1 MKFFVKDASFLAKIK
16 KTQLRKLLWMGARH
30 KTPLNR
36 KITAEPFYRIIN
48 DKLVVTSVKLFA
60 PGTDG
65 MPAWKFD
72 LNEQTYITDSD
83 WHLMFEPVAN
93 YERWYGI
100 RMEEDYKRDLIDKLI
115 EAASIY
121 GQVKS
126 NCANG
131 FISDVEGAMRPVG
144 KDVREIRKSL
154 YEALGL

>member
-1 MKFFVKDASFLAKIK
+1 MRFFVKDASFLAKIK

-30 KTPLNR
+30 KTPLIR
-36 KITAEPFYRIIN
+36 KVTAEPFYHIIN
-48 DKLVVTSVKLFA
+48 DKLVTSVKVFA
-60 PGTDG
+60 PDTDDV
-65 MPAWKFD
+65 PTWKFD
-72 LNEQTYITDSD
+72 LNAQTYIDDSV
-83 WHLMFEPVAN
+83 WHSIFEPVAN
-93 YERWYGI
+93 YDRWYGI

-131 FISDVEGAMRPVG
+131 FISDVEDAMRPVG
-144 KDVREIRKSL
+144 KDVHEIRKSL